1 MSDNPNTAA
10 ETQVSPSD
18 VLFQEVYLPEFVKQC
33 EARGLVVDTQD
44 PDQMGDL
51 LKIAYSLRVRA
62 MAEHEHAMQDTGV
75 LLKQAASALEAH
87 TFGTTSADVETSV
100 AAASNALSNPSV
112 AQAVAAVVKG

>member
-33 EARGLVVDTQD
+33 EARGLAVDTQD

-62 MAEHEHAMQDTGV
+62 MAEHEHAMQDTGAV
-75 LLKQAASALEAH
+75 EASRVGAGSLH
-87 TFGTTSADVETSV
+87 VGTTSADVETSV